1 MAEQP
6 AWKSENERDIF
17 KMKNDLLK
25 FITCGSVDDGKSTL
39 IGHML
44 YDAKL
49 IFTDQ
54 EKALELDSKVG
65 SRGGKID
72 YSLLLDGLMAER
84 EQGITI
90 DVAYRYF
97 TTENRSFIVAD
108 TPGHEEYTRNMAVG
122 ASFASLAII
131 LVDASQGVLLQTKR
145 HARICALMGIR
156 HFVFAVNKMD
166 LVNYDQMRLA
176 KIEKAIQ
183 VLMAE
188 FQCKTMKIIP
198 VSATEGD
205 NITKKSEQMLW
216 YTGPTLLAYLEEVDV
231 SEPQEKQAF
240 LMPVQRVCRPDS
252 DFRGFQGQVESG
264 EATIGDIISVRPSG
278 EKARI
283 IQLFC
288 GDRKTEKI
296 IKGQAVTIQLD
307 TEIDISR
314 GCVLE
319 KDAELEIGSMFAAKI
334 LWMDD
339 NALVAGRNFILK
351 LGTQMVPATVMN
363 IKYKVD
369 VNTGEEVFADTIYK
383 NEIAF
388 CEISTGSKIVFDKFE
403 NSREL
408 GSLILIDRISNMTSA
423 CGVVV
428 HALKREANLTWHN
441 MDITKELR
449 ENQLGQQA
457 VTVWFTGLSGS
468 GKSTL
473 ANALEKRLFAMGRHT
488 MLLDGDNVR
497 MGLNKNLG
505 FEEKDRIE
513 NIRRVAEVAKLMN
526 DAGLI
531 VMTAFIAPYRQ
542 DRRNARE
549 IIGDRYI
556 EVYVSTS
563 LEECERRDVKGLYRK
578 ARNGEIANFTGVS
591 SPYEKP
597 EYADVTVDTSQYSVD
612 ESVEMILKAMKPYL
626 QSRRN
631 ER

>member
-188 FQCKTMKIIP
+188 FQYKTMKIIP

-240 LMPVQRVCRPDS
+240 LMPV
-252 DFRGFQGQVESG
+252 
-264 EATIGDIISVRPSG
+264 
-278 EKARI
+278 
-283 IQLFC
+283 
-288 GDRKTEKI
+288 
-296 IKGQAVTIQLD
+296 
-307 TEIDISR
+307 
-314 GCVLE
+314 
-319 KDAELEIGSMFAAKI
+319 
-334 LWMDD
+334 
-339 NALVAGRNFILK
+339 
-351 LGTQMVPATVMN
+351 
-363 IKYKVD
+363 YKP
-369 VNTGEEVFADTIYK
+369 
-383 NEIAF
+383 
-388 CEISTGSKIVFDKFE
+388 
-403 NSREL
+403 L
-408 GSLILIDRISNMTSA
+408 
-423 CGVVV
+423 
-428 HALKREANLTWHN
+428 
-441 MDITKELR
+441 
-449 ENQLGQQA
+449 
-457 VTVWFTGLSGS
+457 
-468 GKSTL
+468 
-473 ANALEKRLFAMGRHT
+473 
-488 MLLDGDNVR
+488 NV
-497 MGLNKNLG
+497 
-505 FEEKDRIE
+505 
-513 NIRRVAEVAKLMN
+513 
-526 DAGLI
+526 
-531 VMTAFIAPYRQ
+531 
-542 DRRNARE
+542 
-549 IIGDRYI
+549 
-556 EVYVSTS
+556 
-563 LEECERRDVKGLYRK
+563 
-578 ARNGEIANFTGVS
+578 
-591 SPYEKP
+591 
-597 EYADVTVDTSQYSVD
+597 
-612 ESVEMILKAMKPYL
+612 
-626 QSRRN
+626 
-631 ER
+631 

>member
-1 MAEQP
+1 
-6 AWKSENERDIF
+6 
-17 KMKNDLLK
+17 MKNDLLK

-49 IFTDQ
+49 IFADQ

-122 ASFASLAII
+122 ASFASLAVI

-188 FQCKTMKIIP
+188 FQYKTMKIIP

-283 IQLFC
+283 IQLLC

-363 IKYKVD
+363 IKYKID

-388 CEISTGSKIVFDKFE
+388 CEISTGCKIVFDKFE
-403 NSREL
+403 SNREL
-408 GSLILIDRISNMTSA
+408 GALILIDRVSNMTSA
-423 CGVVV
+423 CGVVAHV
-428 HALKREANLTWHN
+428 IKRDANLTWHN

-473 ANALEKRLFAMGRHT
+473 ANALEKRLFAMGKHT

-549 IIGDRYI
+549 IIGNRYI
-556 EVYVSTS
+556 EVYVSTP
-563 LEECERRDVKGLYRK
+563 LEECERRDVKGLYQK
-578 ARNGEIANFTGVS
+578 ARKGEIANFTGVS

-597 EYADVTVDTSQYSVD
+597 EYADVIVDTGQYSVD
-612 ESVEMILKAMKPYL
+612 ECVEMILEAMEPYL
-626 QSRRN
+626 
-631 ER
+631 